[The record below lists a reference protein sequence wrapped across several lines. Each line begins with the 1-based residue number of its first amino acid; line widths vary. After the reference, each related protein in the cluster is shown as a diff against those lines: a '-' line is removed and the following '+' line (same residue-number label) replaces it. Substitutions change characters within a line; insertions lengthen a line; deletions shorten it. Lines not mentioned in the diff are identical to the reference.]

1 MHKKIS
7 NWGLYPK
14 VNAEISNAGI
24 SGEIEIP
31 DSQFISRG
39 LGRSYGDASLATI
52 ILDCTSRNQI
62 LQFDA
67 TIGLIECE
75 AGVTLNQILEA
86 VVPHGWFPAVTP
98 GTANVTV
105 GGAISSNVHGKNHFE
120 KGTFSNFVTEIKVQL
135 ASGEIVICAAEKNS
149 ELFNGIC
156 GGMGLLGIIV
166 SAKIQLQKISSSY
179 FTETSIR
186 SSGISSVI
194 QLLMNNKD
202 EFGVA
207 WLNCYTQ
214 TIDGIFSSA
223 HYTSQQEF
231 ELSNLKEQF
240 PLNKKSKINIP
251 FAPPF
256 SLLNRF
262 NMKLYNRYIGRKKLS
277 ENRMVHYNEFHYP
290 LDNLNNWNRLYG
302 SRGMLQYQFVL
313 PDENAEAGMQEIFDL
328 MKSSNCESY
337 LAVVKRFGDE
347 KGILSF
353 PMKGICVALDFPLSK
368 KVFELMNKMDEV
380 VVKAKGRFYLAKDA
394 RMSREVFLKTQPRV
408 EEFLALKKKY
418 DPQNIYSSLQSKRL
432 MGV

>member
-14 VNAEISNAGI
+14 VNAEILSASTKGK
-24 SGEIEIP
+24 IELQSIP
-31 DSQFISRG
+31 FISRG
-39 LGRSYGDASLATI
+39 LGRSYGDASLATTV
-52 ILDCTSRNQI
+52 LDCTSRNQI

-75 AGVTLNQILEA
+75 AGVTLKQILET

-105 GGAISSNVHGKNHFE
+105 GGAISTDVHGKNHFA
-120 KGTFSNFVTEIKVQL
+120 KGNFSNFVTEIKLQL
-135 ASGEIVICAAEKNS
+135 ASGDVVSCSTDKTS

-186 SSGISSVI
+186 TSGISSVI
-194 QLLMNNKD
+194 QLLKENKD
-202 EFGVA
+202 EFCVA
-207 WLNCYTQ
+207 WVNCYTQ
-214 TIDGIFSSA
+214 PVAGIFSSA
-223 HYTSQQEF
+223 HYTTHEEF
-231 ELSNLKEQF
+231 EQSNLKEQF
-240 PLNKKSKINIP
+240 ALNKKSKINIP

-262 NMKLYNRYIGRKKLS
+262 NMKLYNRYIGQKKLS
-277 ENRMVHYNEFHYP
+277 QNRLVHYNEFHYP

-302 SRGMLQYQFVL
+302 SNGMLQYQFVL
-313 PDENAEAGMQEIFDL
+313 PDENAEAGIKEIFDL
-328 MKSSNCESY
+328 MKSAICESY

-347 KGILSF
+347 KRILSF
-353 PMKGICVALDFPLSK
+353 PMKGICVALDFPASK
-368 KVFELMNKMDEV
+368 KVFELMTKMDEV

-394 RMSREVFLKTQPRV
+394 RMSREVFLETQPRV
-408 EEFLALKKKY
+408 EEFLALKKNY
-418 DPQNIYSSLQSKRL
+418 DPQNIFSSLQSKRL
-432 MGV
+432 LGV